1 MYNIFCAVFIWVV
14 SVQEYQETK
23 TLKELPEMTASQL
36 DVVNNHLYQIVM
48 QVGMNPA
55 DLESRRT
62 IEVLVSDLVTS
73 NLKGNTINAVSMLI
87 YFTHKSS
94 WKKEN

>member
-1 MYNIFCAVFIWVV
+1 M
-14 SVQEYQETK
+14 QEYQETK

-94 WKKEN
+94 

>member
-1 MYNIFCAVFIWVV
+1 MYNIFCAVLIWVV
-14 SVQEYQETK
+14 SVQEYLETK

-36 DVVNNHLYQIVM
+36 EVVNNHLHQIVT
-48 QVGMNPA
+48 QVGMSPA

-73 NLKGNTINAVSMLI
+73 NLKGNTINAVSILI
-87 YFTHKSS
+87 YFTHNSS
-94 WKKEN
+94 WRKEN